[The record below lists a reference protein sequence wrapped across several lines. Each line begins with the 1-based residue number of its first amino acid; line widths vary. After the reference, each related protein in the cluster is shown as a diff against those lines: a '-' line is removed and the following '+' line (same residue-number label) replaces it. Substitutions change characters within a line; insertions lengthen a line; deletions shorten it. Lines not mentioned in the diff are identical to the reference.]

1 MLLQPPLLVIC
12 SKTSLAE
19 FLGARTQRGI
29 MMAKKPAMCKTKA
42 RVSNAGRARLHTV
55 LNGTVRNP
63 RAIIKSEAC
72 QFSRIKSAL

>member
-1 MLLQPPLLVIC
+1 
-12 SKTSLAE
+12 
-19 FLGARTQRGI
+19 

-72 QFSRIKSAL
+72 QFSRTKSAL